1 MNNNIIEIQDLKKY
15 FYMKK
20 SFLSK
25 EPVILK
31 AVDGVSLSIVRG
43 KTLGLVGES
52 GCGKTTLGRTII
64 RLYEPT
70 SGRIIF
76 NGEDVT
82 TVPFKPFRQKMQYI
96 FQDPYA
102 SLDPR
107 KTISD
112 IVGEALD
119 IHNMVQGKK
128 DRAERIKE
136 LLKTVGLSS
145 EHASRYPHEFSGG
158 QRQRIGIARSLAV
171 EPEFLICDEPISA
184 LDVSI
189 QAQIINMLVDMQA
202 SKNLTYLFIAHDL
215 AVVKHISDFIGVMY
229 LGKIIEYS
237 ASNELYSKP
246 LHPYTKALISSIPVP
261 DPSLSRN
268 RNRIILQGDVPSPV
282 NLPSGCRFRTRCP
295 IAQTICAEQEPPLID
310 MGGGHLCACHFA

>member
-1 MNNNIIEIQDLKKY
+1 MKDIILEVQNLTKY

-20 SFLSK
+20 PLFSK
-25 EPVILK
+25 EAMVLK
-31 AVDGVSLSIVRG
+31 AVDDVSIKVERG

-70 SGRIIF
+70 SGKIIY
-76 NGEDVT
+76 NGQDLT
-82 TVPFKPFRQKMQYI
+82 TIPFKPFREKIQYI

-107 KTISD
+107 KTVSD
-112 IVGEALD
+112 IVGEPLD
-119 IHNMVQGKK
+119 IHRLVHGKK
-128 DRAERIKE
+128 ERAERIIE
-136 LLKTVGLSS
+136 ILKTVGLSS

-171 EPEFLICDEPISA
+171 NPDFIICDEPISA

-202 SKNLTYLFIAHDL
+202 SKGLTYLFIAHDL
-215 AVVKHISDFIGVMY
+215 AVVKHISDYIGVMY

-237 ASNELYSKP
+237 SSNELYSKP
-246 LHPYTKALISSIPVP
+246 LHPYTQALISAIPLP
-261 DPSLSRN
+261 DPTLSRT
-268 RNRIILQGDVPSPV
+268 RKRIILKGDVPSPV
-282 NLPSGCRFRTRCP
+282 NPPSGCHFRTRCP
-295 IAQTICAEQEPPLID
+295 IAQPICAEQEPALLD
-310 MGGGHLCACHFA
+310 YGDGHLCACHFV